1 MNDVINLQII
11 FTSLITAV
19 LTSFISVN
27 IALRKYKSEQWWD
40 KKLNSYMTIIEALN
54 NMMVYCDLYIDVEF
68 EGRSIF
74 EINLEKYKN
83 EFNSCNIILNQQ
95 VNIGSLLFSN
105 QVCKVLLKLS
115 ASISSSE
122 SITDMDK
129 RFGYIRCEISEC
141 LNLLVPYAKQ
151 DLKVTNSFLDK

>member
-1 MNDVINLQII
+1 VNDVINLQII

-83 EFNSCNIILNQQ
+83 EFNSCNI
-95 VNIGSLLFSN
+95 V
-105 QVCKVLLKLS
+105 
-115 ASISSSE
+115 
-122 SITDMDK
+122 
-129 RFGYIRCEISEC
+129 
-141 LNLLVPYAKQ
+141 
-151 DLKVTNSFLDK
+151 